1 MYINNYTV
9 LIVLMLIGFKKKE
22 RTIVEREK
30 YHLCDY
36 RRGININ
43 SLFKASQI
51 GDYSPYNV
59 FMNELY
65 MYIIHNTIPWQ
76 SVL

>member
-51 GDYSPYNV
+51 GD
-59 FMNELY
+59 
-65 MYIIHNTIPWQ
+65 
-76 SVL
+76 